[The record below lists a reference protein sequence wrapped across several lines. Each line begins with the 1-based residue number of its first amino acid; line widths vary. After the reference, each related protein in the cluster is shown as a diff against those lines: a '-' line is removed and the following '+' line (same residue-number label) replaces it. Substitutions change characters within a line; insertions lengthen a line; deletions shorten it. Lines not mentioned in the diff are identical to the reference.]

1 MKFIPHDYQSYCNIN
16 CRKDCTWKGTMMT
29 SKGEKG
35 ILTLYSDVLATSV
48 RWLWYPFIAVGK
60 ITLSCQHVLR
70 IGDGQNEKLEI

>member
-1 MKFIPHDYQSYCNIN
+1 
-16 CRKDCTWKGTMMT
+16 MT

-35 ILTLYSDVLATSV
+35 ILTLYSDVLVTSV